1 MLEIFKL
8 KKIIQKNKDNII
20 KLEGDN
26 ISENNYYPPSSQEWN
41 NSIFAYNKNTIKLLP
56 VADNYVI
63 NLIRSYFYMYSRK
76 LEKKIKARPLRF
88 RTWKRILSSRK
99 IIVSKPELKHSNDK
113 VIITL
118 YIFNRQNNY
127 YLKKLSNI
135 KRLSILKMKFFEKKI
150 KLIQNIYKNLTIK
163 IKNEKNI
170 LIKSLNLNKTILKN
184 YEKNIFKNFV
194 KIYLKKEI
202 LGLYYKQIMF
212 FNKYKFKYTY
222 IIPLKILIEKI
233 YNKKIEF
240 NLVSLKYFYLNSDIF
255 SQIITSKIRNR
266 KNKVLR
272 VLKSSIRK
280 VKTPILNA
288 RVIKPEIV
296 KFTSTQNVLINNLAT
311 LDNSNDKLD
320 NVLDNYFAKNK
331 KSNNLDIEEN
341 ILDSIKHKNVSGV
354 WVQASGRL
362 TRRITASK
370 AVLKFRYVGT
380 LKNIDSSF
388 KGLSS
393 TILRGNQKCNIQ
405 YTKSKSE
412 TRIGA
417 FGIKSWVAGY

>member
-1 MLEIFKL
+1 
-8 KKIIQKNKDNII
+8 
-20 KLEGDN
+20 
-26 ISENNYYPPSSQEWN
+26 
-41 NSIFAYNKNTIKLLP
+41 
-56 VADNYVI
+56 
-63 NLIRSYFYMYSRK
+63 
-76 LEKKIKARPLRF
+76 
-88 RTWKRILSSRK
+88 
-99 IIVSKPELKHSNDK
+99 
-113 VIITL
+113 
-118 YIFNRQNNY
+118 
-127 YLKKLSNI
+127 
-135 KRLSILKMKFFEKKI
+135 MKFFEKKI

-354 WVQASGRL
+354 
-362 TRRITASK
+362 
-370 AVLKFRYVGT
+370 
-380 LKNIDSSF
+380 
-388 KGLSS
+388 
-393 TILRGNQKCNIQ
+393 
-405 YTKSKSE
+405 
-412 TRIGA
+412 
-417 FGIKSWVAGY
+417 